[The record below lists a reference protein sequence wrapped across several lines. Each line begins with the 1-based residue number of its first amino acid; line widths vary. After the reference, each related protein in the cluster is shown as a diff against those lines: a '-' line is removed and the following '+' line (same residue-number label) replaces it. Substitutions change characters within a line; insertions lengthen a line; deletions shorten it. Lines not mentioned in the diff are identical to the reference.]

1 MDEAVAIVLMFD
13 EVMCDYMK
21 VAPVMTHLGVQ
32 GAEVG
37 GMQIRGRD
45 VALVLLV
52 GYLQGKYIFWYKNIS
67 GFKD

>member
-1 MDEAVAIVLMFD
+1 MFD
-13 EVMCDYMK
+13 EVMLMLP
-21 VAPVMTHLGVQ
+21 PVMTHLGVQ
-32 GAEVG
+32 SAEVG

-45 VALVLLV
+45 VASVLLV